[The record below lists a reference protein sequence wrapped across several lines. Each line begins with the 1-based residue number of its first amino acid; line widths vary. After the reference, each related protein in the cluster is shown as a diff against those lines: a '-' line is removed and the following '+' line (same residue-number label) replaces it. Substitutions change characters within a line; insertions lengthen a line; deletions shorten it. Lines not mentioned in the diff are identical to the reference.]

1 MKPNS
6 HAACVSI
13 DRRHH
18 ARRRRFPAQVAG
30 ASRGKTP
37 RPGRSNLDT
46 EIGDGTP
53 PRAAPSAPLACACRI
68 AATVVSRS
76 SARAC
81 RAPLVRRRIV
91 APRAQRRAMHGLE

>member
-6 HAACVSI
+6 HTACVSI

-18 ARRRRFPAQVAG
+18 AHRRRFPAQVAG

-46 EIGDGTP
+46 EIGDGAP
-53 PRAAPSAPLACACRI
+53 PRAAPSACACRI

-91 APRAQRRAMHGLE
+91 TPRAQRRAMHSLE

>member
-1 MKPNS
+1 M
-6 HAACVSI
+6 SI

-18 ARRRRFPAQVAG
+18 AHRRRFPAQVAG

-53 PRAAPSAPLACACRI
+53 PRAAPSAPSAPLACTCRI